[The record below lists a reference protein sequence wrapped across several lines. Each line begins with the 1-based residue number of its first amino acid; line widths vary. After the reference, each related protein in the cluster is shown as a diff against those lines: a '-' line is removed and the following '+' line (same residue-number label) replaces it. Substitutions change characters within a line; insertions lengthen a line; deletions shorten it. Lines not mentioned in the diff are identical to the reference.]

1 MRDYIHVADLG
12 SAHALAL
19 DHLAACGG
27 SDFLNLGTGRGY
39 SVLQVVDTVRQ
50 VTERRIDV
58 QMAGRREGD
67 ASHLEA
73 QAERARRVLGWEPGL
88 ADLEGIVRSAWE
100 WQRKH
105 PTGYR
110 SGEQRPH
117 GG

>member
-1 MRDYIHVADLG
+1 
-12 SAHALAL
+12 
-19 DHLAACGG
+19 
-27 SDFLNLGTGRGY
+27 
-39 SVLQVVDTVRQ
+39 
-50 VTERRIDV
+50 
-58 QMAGRREGD
+58 MAGEQQLWQD
-67 ASHLEA
+67 FW
-73 QAERARRVLGWEPGL
+73 WEPGL

>member
-1 MRDYIHVADLG
+1 MANLG
-12 SAHALAL
+12 SAYVLAL
-19 DHLAACGG
+19 DHLVARGG
-27 SDFLNLGTGRGY
+27 SDLLNLGTGRGY
-39 SVLQVVDTVRQ
+39 SVLHVVDSVRQ
-50 VTERRIDV
+50 VTGRRIDV

-73 QAERARRVLGWEPGL
+73 QAERARRVLGREPGL

-100 WQRKH
+100 WQPKH